1 MFAGEVCRLL
11 SVIFAE
17 ELPDD
22 LLGDVAADVLI
33 VVALA
38 LHFLF
43 LYRLENPQ
51 SSAPLALFLALGG
64 RPAHDNGGSD
74 VVHGFPDEGAIAI
87 GDLIDVGQKFADE
100 GVRGFAAGNAE
111 KHFFLLGV
119 YACRVTQ
126 VDVLLRRRIVHA
138 IVHYLLL
145 IFILK
150 LLSCPPKRHKTE
162 RKAREGLDEEKMLLG
177 MVYVWK

>member
-1 MFAGEVCRLL
+1 
-11 SVIFAE
+11 
-17 ELPDD
+17 
-22 LLGDVAADVLI
+22 
-33 VVALA
+33 
-38 LHFLF
+38 
-43 LYRLENPQ
+43 
-51 SSAPLALFLALGG
+51 
-64 RPAHDNGGSD
+64 
-74 VVHGFPDEGAIAI
+74 VHGFPDEGAIAI

-119 YACRVTQ
+119 HACRVTQ

-150 LLSCPPKRHKTE
+150 LLSCSPKRHQTQ
-162 RKAREGLDEEKMLLG
+162 RKARVGLDEEKLCWEWCMFGNEDAWAENTSNSECL
-177 MVYVWK
+177 KIN

>member
-1 MFAGEVCRLL
+1 
-11 SVIFAE
+11 
-17 ELPDD
+17 
-22 LLGDVAADVLI
+22 
-33 VVALA
+33 
-38 LHFLF
+38 
-43 LYRLENPQ
+43 
-51 SSAPLALFLALGG
+51 
-64 RPAHDNGGSD
+64 
-74 VVHGFPDEGAIAI
+74 VHGFPDEGAIAI

-119 YACRVTQ
+119 HACRVTQ

-150 LLSCPPKRHKTE
+150 LLSCSPKRHKTQRKGEWDLTKRKCCRE
-162 RKAREGLDEEKMLLG
+162 RCMFGNEGVRAENTSNSECLKIN
-177 MVYVWK
+177 